1 MTETPEASP
10 QKIFK
15 IDLARLPKD
24 DLAMLQP
31 DKLAESRPK
40 SVERFFMSS
49 AFLTPEE
56 HTWIGSSTEFQYPY
70 PRTPLALIYFP
81 NEVDKINQMRKKIGD
96 TECPARYLVPN
107 IRKAGYLGAYVSLED
122 IEPQT
127 GEREKIPEVTRLLS
141 EDHTE
146 IRDPKI
152 LKQFT
157 YNPNAF
163 KEEVI
168 ADLDRRIQSAES
180 QELKDLFQ
188 KRKDVFSQY
197 YKVD

>member
-1 MTETPEASP
+1 MTETSEVSP
-10 QKIFK
+10 RKIFK

-24 DLAMLQP
+24 DLEMLRP

-40 SVERFFMSS
+40 SVERFLMSS

-56 HTWIGSSTEFQYPY
+56 HRWIGSSTEFQYPY
-70 PRTPLALIYFP
+70 PITPLALIYFP
-81 NEVDKINQMRKKIGD
+81 NEIDKINQMRKKLGD

-107 IRKAGYLGAYVSLED
+107 IRKAGYFAAYLSLEEID
-122 IEPQT
+122 PQT
-127 GEREKIPEVTRLLS
+127 GERKKIPEVTRLLS
-141 EDHTE
+141 ADHTE
-146 IRDPKI
+146 IRDPEI

-157 YNPNAF
+157 YNPRAF

-168 ADLDRRIQSAES
+168 ADLDRKIKSAES
-180 QELKDLFQ
+180 QELRDLFQ

-197 YKVD
+197 